1 MTLKF
6 FYGEYIVGLKV
17 NYHIQYQPVELD
29 LMGSGYYQ
37 DRFSLQLKDNE
48 FIEHLV
54 IYYNET
60 AVVYFKIWTTDGR
73 VFTVGNVRNEK
84 GIKMKEVDL
93 SRHGRVILGFKGLL
107 GEFLQDLW
115 IYHAEI
121 CLL

>member
-1 MTLKF
+1 LTLKF